1 MAYRMVAIDL
11 DGTLLTDD
19 KRISERNLA
28 EIRRV
33 LESGAF
39 VIISTGRAWP
49 GAEPYVRLL
58 EMSLPVITSNG
69 SMIVDSATREIL
81 FRRDLTQEA
90 AETILAKGRK
100 RLASQVIWSGTTLYG
115 LPLDEHLAD
124 YGRRF
129 GKKTPLPMPPMETLR
144 EDGIS
149 KILWY
154 DTPEHINAWETEV
167 RGEICEGGA
176 LSDVT
181 VVKSQPEFLE
191 FFHAGVSK
199 AKALASVTARFGIA
213 MEETVAIGDADN
225 DIPMLK
231 AAGYAVA
238 MGNGSTGAKSAAAW
252 ITDDNEH
259 DGVAKALSRL
269 FP

>member
-1 MAYRMVAIDL
+1 M
-11 DGTLLTDD
+11 
-19 KRISERNLA
+19 
-28 EIRRV
+28 
-33 LESGAF
+33 
-39 VIISTGRAWP
+39 
-49 GAEPYVRLL
+49 
-58 EMSLPVITSNG
+58 
-69 SMIVDSATREIL
+69 
-81 FRRDLTQEA
+81 
-90 AETILAKGRK
+90 
-100 RLASQVIWSGTTLYG
+100 
-115 LPLDEHLAD
+115 
-124 YGRRF
+124 
-129 GKKTPLPMPPMETLR
+129 
-144 EDGIS
+144 
-149 KILWY
+149 
-154 DTPEHINAWETEV
+154 